1 MTAVTTESR
10 RLQPTTLNGSNS
22 YDSLDSSLDL
32 TREQADLVL
41 RNTTDAY
48 YNTHGRDNG
57 PRLEDF
63 QRRLSWMIGG
73 TVPLAYL
80 EDILTAWDGI
90 ADVNAGSR
98 PHDDLDAYE
107 ELLNCSVNN
116 GLAEAGI
123 KGKWINRDEVNR

>member
-1 MTAVTTESR
+1 VTAVATKARELHLPSLPETT
-10 RLQPTTLNGSNS
+10 T
-22 YDSLDSSLDL
+22 YDSADSSLDL
-32 TREQADLVL
+32 TRDQADLVV

-73 TVPLAYL
+73 TMPLTHL

-90 ADVNAGSR
+90 AAIGAGDR
-98 PHDDLDAYE
+98 NGDALDAFE
-107 ELLNCSVNN
+107 DLLNCAVNE
-116 GLAEAGI
+116 GLSAAGI
-123 KGKWINRDEVNR
+123 SGRWINRAGGDR